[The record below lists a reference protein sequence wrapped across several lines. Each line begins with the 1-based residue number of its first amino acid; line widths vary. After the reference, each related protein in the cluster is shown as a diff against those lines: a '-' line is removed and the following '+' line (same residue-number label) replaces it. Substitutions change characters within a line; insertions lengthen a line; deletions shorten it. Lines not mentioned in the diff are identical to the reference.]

1 MNQIDQES
9 TRYLI
14 IDGHSL
20 IYTWDYLLKL
30 HRSNKSSARENLI
43 RRMTNYQDITG
54 ERVVIVF
61 DGKGDV
67 SESMND
73 ENGIQVFYS
82 KSGITA
88 DQIIERLAGKYS
100 KTRNITVASRD
111 RAVLDT
117 CSSFGA
123 DAISPKTLEE
133 LLEKAEKD
141 LEKRLA

>member
-1 MNQIDQES
+1 
-9 TRYLI
+9 
-14 IDGHSL
+14 
-20 IYTWDYLLKL
+20 
-30 HRSNKSSARENLI
+30 
-43 RRMTNYQDITG
+43 MTNYQDITG

-141 LEKRLA
+141 LKKRLA

>member
-1 MNQIDQES
+1 
-9 TRYLI
+9 
-14 IDGHSL
+14 
-20 IYTWDYLLKL
+20 
-30 HRSNKSSARENLI
+30 
-43 RRMTNYQDITG
+43 MTNYQDITG

-123 DAISPKTLEE
+123 DAISPKTLEDLSQEYKVSRERIRQIETRAFEKLQIAVKTKAKE
-133 LLEKAEKD
+133 LKLIDHDET
-141 LEKRLA
+141 

>member
-30 HRSNKSSARENLI
+30 HQSNKSSARESLI

-73 ENGIQVFYS
+73 ENAIQVFYS
-82 KSGITA
+82 KSGVTA

>member
-30 HRSNKSSARENLI
+30 HQSNKSSARETLI

-73 ENGIQVFYS
+73 ENAIQVFYS
-82 KSGITA
+82 KSGVTA

-100 KTRNITVASRD
+100 TTRNITVASRD

>member
-1 MNQIDQES
+1 MNQFGQES
-9 TRYLI
+9 IRYLI

-20 IYTWDYLLKL
+20 IYTWDYLFKL
-30 HRSNKSSARENLI
+30 HQSNKSSARENLI
-43 RRMTNYQDITG
+43 RRMTNDQDITG

-88 DQIIERLAGKYS
+88 DQIIEHLAGKYS

>member
-1 MNQIDQES
+1 MNPNDQES

-20 IYTWDYLLKL
+20 IYTWDYLHKL
-30 HRSNKSSARENLI
+30 HKSSKTSARENLI
-43 RRMTNYQDITG
+43 RRLTNYQDITG

-61 DGKGDV
+61 DGRGPT
-67 SESMND
+67 SESIND
-73 ENGIQVFYS
+73 EYGIQVFYS
-82 KSGITA
+82 KSGTTA

-100 KTRNITVASRD
+100 KNRKITVASRD

-133 LLEKAEKD
+133 ILEQAERD
-141 LEKRLA
+141 LRKRIV

>member
-1 MNQIDQES
+1 MNQFGQES
-9 TRYLI
+9 IRYLI

-20 IYTWDYLLKL
+20 IYTWDYLFKL
-30 HRSNKSSARENLI
+30 HQSNKSSARESLI

>member
-1 MNQIDQES
+1 MNPNDQES

-20 IYTWDYLLKL
+20 IYTWDYLHKL
-30 HRSNKSSARENLI
+30 HKSSKTSARENLI
-43 RRMTNYQDITG
+43 RRLTNYQDVTG

-61 DGKGDV
+61 DGRGPT
-67 SESMND
+67 SESIND
-73 ENGIQVFYS
+73 EYGIQVFYS
-82 KSGITA
+82 KSGTTA

>member
-1 MNQIDQES
+1 MNQIEQES

-30 HRSNKSSARENLI
+30 HQSNKSSARESLI

-73 ENGIQVFYS
+73 ENAIQVFYS
-82 KSGITA
+82 KSGVTA

-100 KTRNITVASRD
+100 TTRNITVASRD

>member
-30 HRSNKSSARENLI
+30 HQSNKSSARESLI

>member
-30 HRSNKSSARENLI
+30 HQSNKSSARENLI
-43 RRMTNYQDITG
+43 QRMTNYQDITG

-73 ENGIQVFYS
+73 ENGIQVFFS

>member
-1 MNQIDQES
+1 
-9 TRYLI
+9 
-14 IDGHSL
+14 
-20 IYTWDYLLKL
+20 
-30 HRSNKSSARENLI
+30 
-43 RRMTNYQDITG
+43 MTNYQDITG

-111 RAVLDT
+111 RAVLDL
-117 CSSFGA
+117 SL
-123 DAISPKTLEE
+123 IHI
-133 LLEKAEKD
+133 
-141 LEKRLA
+141 

>member
-1 MNQIDQES
+1 MNPNDQES

-20 IYTWDYLLKL
+20 IYTWDYLHKL
-30 HRSNKSSARENLI
+30 HKSSKTSARENLI
-43 RRMTNYQDITG
+43 RRLTNYRDITG
-54 ERVVIVF
+54 ERVLIVF
-61 DGKGDV
+61 DGRGPK
-67 SESMND
+67 SESIN
-73 ENGIQVFYS
+73 EEYGIQVFYS
-82 KSGITA
+82 KSGTTA

-100 KTRNITVASRD
+100 KNRKITVASRD

-133 LLEKAEKD
+133 ILEQAERD
-141 LEKRLA
+141 LRKRIV

>member
-20 IYTWDYLLKL
+20 IYTWNYLLKL
-30 HRSNKSSARENLI
+30 HQSNKSSARESLI

-73 ENGIQVFYS
+73 ENAIQVFYS
-82 KSGITA
+82 KSGVTA

-100 KTRNITVASRD
+100 TTRNITVASRD

>member
-30 HRSNKSSARENLI
+30 HQSNKSSARENLI

-61 DGKGDV
+61 DGKGEV

-73 ENGIQVFYS
+73 ENAIQVFYS
-82 KSGITA
+82 KSGVTA
-88 DQIIERLAGKYS
+88 DQI
-100 KTRNITVASRD
+100 RNITVASRD

>member
-14 IDGHSL
+14 IDGHSI
-20 IYTWDYLLKL
+20 IYTWNYLLKL
-30 HRSNKSSARENLI
+30 HQSNKSSARESLI

-73 ENGIQVFYS
+73 ENAIQVFYS
-82 KSGITA
+82 KSGVTA

-100 KTRNITVASRD
+100 TTRNITVASRD